1 MNLCVPHISLPPTW
15 PQPVLLEERATID
28 FSMASPLL
36 VASQGGH
43 FEVVQVL
50 IEAAADLDK
59 ATSSTGFTS
68 LLVASQKGHSEVV
81 RLLIAAGADKE
92 KSSNGAGI
100 TPLIMASQRGH
111 LEVVR
116 LLVEAGADKEKATK
130 AKSDEATPLLMASQE
145 NRLEVV
151 RCLIQAG
158 ADKNKASAVMGITPL
173 LMAAQ
178 RNHLDVAR
186 VLLEARADLE
196 IGSQDGMTPLLAS
209 CAQGHLKMVQLLLEH
224 ADVDDLTTDT
234 AASMALEA
242 GHVDVEEFLHQLE
255 GKKRRKVEDGV
266 RWFFWMQVARLPLSD
281 PSWTWKVSHSERS
294 VGHQNLQG
302 KRTPPTPEMQL
313 QMPHGATRKSPAK
326 KGVGETVRSSLQMG
340 SKMIYHL

>member
-1 MNLCVPHISLPPTW
+1 
-15 PQPVLLEERATID
+15 
-28 FSMASPLL
+28 MASPLL

-158 ADKNKASAVMGITPL
+158 ADKNKASAVTGITPL

-224 ADVDDLTTDT
+224 ADVDDPTTDT

-266 RWFFWMQVARLPLSD
+266 RWFIRCRLPGCHSVIHHEHGKSFGTFSW
-281 PSWTWKVSHSERS
+281 PSEPSRKKDASNTRDAASNAAQRHKKVS
-294 VGHQNLQG
+294 
-302 KRTPPTPEMQL
+302 
-313 QMPHGATRKSPAK
+313 
-326 KGVGETVRSSLQMG
+326 
-340 SKMIYHL
+340 SKNKAWARRWEALCKWDLRWHTTCNRWD